1 MAVTVTLIILILVL
15 PGCNQKTKRI
25 ENTLRVS
32 VVTYTHDDPFINAMV
47 DDLKEELKKRET
59 EERKIITSV
68 RSADN
73 DQKAQNEIVEE
84 MIDAGCDIL
93 CVNLVDRTDP
103 TTVIRLARQHDI
115 PVIFFNREPVPED
128 LSQWNQLYY
137 VGCEAKQAGE
147 MQGEMAADYIENH
160 PEVDRNQDGRIQYIL
175 LEGEAGHQDAISRTD
190 SSVKTLI
197 EQGIN
202 LEKLSYLFADWN
214 RGQAENRMN
223 QIISQYGTEVEMVI
237 SNNDEM
243 ALGAIEAYKDAGYNQ
258 KEWPIIFGID
268 GLEDALEA
276 IQNGTMQG
284 TVYNDKEDQAGEMA
298 RLAVDIY
305 DGKNQEVQSLQE
317 EKYYVSQYRKVD
329 ISNVEDF
336 IK

>member
-137 VGCEAKQAGE
+137 VGCEAKQSGE
-147 MQGEMAADYIENH
+147 MQGEIAADYIKNH
-160 PEVDRNQDGRIQYIL
+160 PEVDRNRGWENSVYFTGGR
-175 LEGEAGHQDAISRTD
+175 GWTSGCHQSYRQFGKDTDRTGNQ
-190 SSVKTLI
+190 SGKTELPVCRL
-197 EQGIN
+197 EQGT
-202 LEKLSYLFADWN
+202 
-214 RGQAENRMN
+214 G
-223 QIISQYGTEVEMVI
+223 
-237 SNNDEM
+237 
-243 ALGAIEAYKDAGYNQ
+243 
-258 KEWPIIFGID
+258 
-268 GLEDALEA
+268 
-276 IQNGTMQG
+276 
-284 TVYNDKEDQAGEMA
+284 
-298 RLAVDIY
+298 
-305 DGKNQEVQSLQE
+305 GK
-317 EKYYVSQYRKVD
+317 
-329 ISNVEDF
+329 
-336 IK
+336 

>member
-1 MAVTVTLIILILVL
+1 M
-15 PGCNQKTKRI
+15 
-25 ENTLRVS
+25 
-32 VVTYTHDDPFINAMV
+32 
-47 DDLKEELKKRET
+47 
-59 EERKIITSV
+59 
-68 RSADN
+68 
-73 DQKAQNEIVEE
+73 
-84 MIDAGCDIL
+84 
-93 CVNLVDRTDP
+93 
-103 TTVIRLARQHDI
+103 
-115 PVIFFNREPVPED
+115 
-128 LSQWNQLYY
+128 SQWNQLYY
-137 VGCEAKQAGE
+137 VGCEAKQSGE
-147 MQGEMAADYIENH
+147 MQGEIAADYIKNH